1 MENNNTLLVSTI
13 INLFLKKIE
22 IEFGKICKLKHI
34 VAHIIL
40 N

>member
-22 IEFGKICKLKHI
+22 IEFGKN
-34 VAHIIL
+34 AS
-40 N
+40 